1 MNFSPELTPATAV
14 FMSLLA
20 ASMWGSWFISLK
32 YLGDYPLDAF
42 YVTLFSTSLVLVWT
56 LGLFLEGSALLQN
69 ISDIWTVDSSRINIT
84 LICGVLYVFG
94 MRLSLLVMGKIGLSL
109 TQPIQQS
116 INILA
121 GTAVAAVI
129 GGVPAGLSL
138 WKLALACTLLV
149 AAVLVTMTA
158 GNLRAKA
165 QQAPNFKSTLIY
177 TPLDLWKALGLLVF
191 SSAFIPAYTFAI
203 SYGLKSVT
211 QPNGLAVLPFMA
223 VLVTGAFTGSIL
235 TSGIGLTRS
244 RQWNRIFQAP
254 FSIHKFGMISG
265 VFHYGGNIIHT
276 YSTAFLSSV
285 VSWPLSVTAGLWTT
299 LWGFVYGEFKDSP
312 RRVYLTLF
320 AGIALYLL
328 GAFTIAS
335 L

>member
-1 MNFSPELTPATAV
+1 MNFSPQLDTGTAI

-32 YLGDYPLDAF
+32 YLGDYPIDGF
-42 YVTLFSTSLVLVWT
+42 YVTLFTTSLLLVWSVAIIVDGEALFEN
-56 LGLFLEGSALLQN
+56 LGAV
-69 ISDIWTVDSSRINIT
+69 WAVDSSRIWLT
-84 LICGVLYVFG
+84 LVCGVLYVIG
-94 MRLSLLVMGKIGLSL
+94 MRLSLFVMGRIGLSL

-121 GTAVAAVI
+121 GTAVAAFV
-129 GGVPAGLSL
+129 GGVPEDLSL
-138 WKLALACTLLV
+138 AKLALACTLLV
-149 AAVLVTMTA
+149 GAVLVTMLA

-165 QQAPNFKSTLIY
+165 QQAPNFKSTLIF
-177 TPLDLWKALGLLVF
+177 TPHDLWKALGLLVF

-223 VLVTGAFTGSIL
+223 VLVSGAFTGSLL
-235 TSGIGLTRS
+235 TSGLALTRTK
-244 RQWNRIFQAP
+244 QWRRVFQAP
-254 FSIHKFGMISG
+254 FRIHKFGIISG
-265 VFHYGGNIIHT
+265 FFHYGGNIIHT
-276 YSTAFLSSV
+276 YSTAFLSSA
-285 VSWPLSVTAGLWTT
+285 VSWPLSITAGLWTT

-312 RRVYLTLF
+312 RSVYIALF

-328 GAFTIAS
+328 GAFTIVY
-335 L
+335 